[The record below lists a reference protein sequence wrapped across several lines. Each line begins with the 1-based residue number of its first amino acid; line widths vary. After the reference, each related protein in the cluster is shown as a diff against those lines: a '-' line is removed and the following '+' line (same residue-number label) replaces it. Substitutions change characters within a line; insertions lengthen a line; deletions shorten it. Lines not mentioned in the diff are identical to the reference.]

1 MIDLHRTKILLISN
15 YRPDTQ
21 YSMLRFSDLLLS
33 FPEVDQNH
41 CIKEIFPKPILGK
54 LQTNAFFSKWYGY
67 IDKYIVFSF
76 YLFGYLLKTK
86 KQIDLIHI
94 ADHSNSVYLGII
106 KKIVSCKTLVT
117 CHDFIAIRSA
127 KGAFGNLQQTSITGK
142 LLQKWILSS
151 LVKADFYACDSLQT
165 EKDLK
170 KLLPRS
176 QNRSCV
182 IHLGTRDQKNVQ
194 ENSDTQI
201 YLSRLPFDPSQTD
214 YLLHV
219 GNDAW
224 YKNRKSLFNL
234 LKEISNSTE
243 YQDVQL
249 VVVGPPPQKHE
260 LNSSTAN
267 FLHTNPNKLIVL
279 ENLSDIVLEFL
290 YQHAKVFVFP
300 SFIEGFGWPPLEA
313 ALSNCPVVTSRTGA
327 LFDILKESANY
338 IDPYN
343 QDSINSTVRKI
354 LQKNARTANKLNI
367 PSLSECTSKY
377 YKLYHQLAN

>member
-1 MIDLHRTKILLISN
+1 
-15 YRPDTQ
+15 
-21 YSMLRFSDLLLS
+21 
-33 FPEVDQNH
+33 
-41 CIKEIFPKPILGK
+41 
-54 LQTNAFFSKWYGY
+54 
-67 IDKYIVFSF
+67 
-76 YLFGYLLKTK
+76 
-86 KQIDLIHI
+86 
-94 ADHSNSVYLGII
+94 VYLGII
-106 KKIVSCKTLVT
+106 KKIASCKTLVT

-170 KLLPRS
+170 KLISRS

-182 IHLGTRDQKNVQ
+182 IHLGTRDQENVQ
-194 ENSDTQI
+194 ENSDSQI
-201 YLSRLPFDPSQTD
+201 YLSSLPFNPSQID

-243 YQDVQL
+243 YQDIRL
-249 VVVGPPPQKHE
+249 VLVGPPPQKHE
-260 LNSSTAN
+260 LNSSTAD

-279 ENLSDIVLEFL
+279 ENLSDLVLKFL

-327 LFDILKESANY
+327 MFDILKESVNY

-343 QDSINSTVRKI
+343 QDSINSTVCKI
-354 LQKNARTANKLNI
+354 LQKNERTANKLNI
-367 PSLSECTSKY
+367 PSLSECTNKY

>member
-1 MIDLHRTKILLISN
+1 MIDPHRINILLITN

-33 FPEVDQNH
+33 FPQAYQNH
-41 CIKEIFPKPILGK
+41 YIQEIFPKPILGK
-54 LQTNAFFSKWYGY
+54 LNTNAFLSKWCGY
-67 IDKYIVFSF
+67 LDKYILFNF
-76 YLFGYLLKTK
+76 YLIGYLLKTA

-94 ADHSNSVYLGII
+94 ADHSNAVYLGII
-106 KKIVSCKTLVT
+106 KMIVSCKTLVT

-151 LVKADFYACDSLQT
+151 LVKADFYACDSVQT

-170 KLLPRS
+170 KLILRS

-182 IHLGTRDQKNVQ
+182 IHLGTRDQKKIQ
-194 ENSDTQI
+194 ENSDSQI
-201 YLSRLPFDPSQTD
+201 NLSSVPFDPFQTD

-219 GNDAW
+219 GSDAW

-234 LKEISNSTE
+234 LKEISDSTE
-243 YQDVQL
+243 HQDVRL

-260 LNSSTAN
+260 LNSSTAD

-279 ENLSDIVLEFL
+279 ENLSDIVVRFL
-290 YQHAKVFVFP
+290 YQNAKVFVYP

-338 IDPYN
+338 IDPYS
-343 QDSINSTVRKI
+343 QDSINSTVLKI
-354 LQKNARTANKLNI
+354 LQKNARPSSKMNI
-367 PSLSECTSKY
+367 PSLSQCTDMY
-377 YKLYHQLAN
+377 YKLYHQLTK